1 MVQIDHLVQEHR
13 WRQSSRNCSRR
24 VFTKVS
30 PVLKGPQPV
39 RLQLCSLEVEAEA
52 EDNEEAAEVEA
63 VEGPDV
69 AEIKIPAK
77 IRIVLKLKPKR
88 VLENGLQATP
98 DGQDPD
104 IRISRHSIR
113 ARSTGTGESLQDSV
127 KNPGPVH
134 GRSFTVNL
142 VTSNETGT
150 SPNHQ

>member
-1 MVQIDHLVQEHR
+1 MVQIDHRVQEHR
-13 WRQSSRNCSRR
+13 WRQSSRSCLRR

-39 RLQLCSLEVEAEA
+39 RLQPCNLEVEAEA
-52 EDNEEAAEVEA
+52 EDSEEAAEVEA
-63 VEGPDV
+63 VEVPDV
-69 AEIKIPAK
+69 AETKTPDK
-77 IRIVLKLKPKR
+77 IRIVLKLKPRR

-104 IRISRHSIR
+104 IRISRHSTH
-113 ARSTGTGESLQDSV
+113 ARSTGTGESPQDSV
-127 KNPGPVH
+127 KNPGPAP

-142 VTSNETGT
+142 VISNEPGT

>member
-77 IRIVLKLKPKR
+77 FEVKR
-88 VLENGLQATP
+88 KHT
-98 DGQDPD
+98 
-104 IRISRHSIR
+104 
-113 ARSTGTGESLQDSV
+113 
-127 KNPGPVH
+127 
-134 GRSFTVNL
+134 
-142 VTSNETGT
+142 
-150 SPNHQ
+150 